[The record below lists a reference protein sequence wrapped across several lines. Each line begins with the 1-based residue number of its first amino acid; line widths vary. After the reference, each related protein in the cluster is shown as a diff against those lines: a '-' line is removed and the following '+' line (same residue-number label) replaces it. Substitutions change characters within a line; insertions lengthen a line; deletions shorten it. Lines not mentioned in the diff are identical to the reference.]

1 MRIVSFLNSFLRR
14 ISIAGAALLA
24 VSPAALLA
32 QGNSPSAA
40 DGFDPNVDGIV
51 YATAVQPDGKIL
63 LAGNFTLLKPN
74 GTVGAFRNNVARINA
89 DGSLDA
95 TFDPNVNGPVNALV
109 LMSDGR
115 ILIGG
120 SFTTLQPNG
129 AATTTSRSNLARL
142 KSDGTLDPTF
152 DPSATNQ
159 LFNPASAK
167 TQINALAV
175 QSWDGKILLGGQF
188 TARQLSNGADDPTTR
203 NYLARLNADG
213 SLDTAFNPDPNGM
226 VLTLAVKSSDKTILV
241 GGGFTTL
248 QPNGAATATTC
259 NYLARLNPDGTVDSS
274 FAPNPNAGVT
284 IVALQSDG
292 RILTGGYFS
301 TFQPNGAD
309 TAINHSFFARLN
321 SDGSLDTTFVN
332 TNANSRVTALAV
344 QPDGKVVIGGSFS
357 SITPGNASSMFSH
370 AFVAR
375 LNPDGTLDDAFNPS
389 PNYIVDTIAL
399 QPDGKIVIG
408 GNFTQLKPS
417 GAFVAA
423 NRNHLARLNAD
434 GSLDA
439 NLDPNAASRIQA
451 MAVQSDGKIL
461 FGGLTFISVGG
472 QTRNG
477 VVRLNADG
485 TLDAAF
491 NPNANNYV
499 LALAVQPSDQ
509 KIVVAGRFT
518 SIGGATHN
526 YIARL
531 NTDGTVDSSFNPNPN
546 SNVTTIAIQSDG
558 KIILGG
564 NFSLFTNSDSTVTTR
579 NNAARL
585 NTDGTLD
592 TNFDPGPDSPV
603 SSLVLQSD
611 GKILIGGYFNNF
623 YSNGGV
629 IATQRSS
636 LARLNTDGT
645 VDAGFTAHA
654 NSAVTAIVAQTD
666 GKIVAG
672 GLFTQVFASGATT
685 ATDRRG
691 IARFNS
697 DGTLDATFDPNTN
710 AQVVALAVQPA
721 DGKILLGGL
730 FTTLQ
735 PNGASNWTQRNYIA
749 RVNTDGSLDTTFDPN
764 PNGQVR
770 ALIMQPSGKILL
782 AGGFTNFTPNGGA
795 TTTVSLPIA
804 RLNANGTVDT
814 GFVVSAG
821 GAAGS
826 QVSALAVQPDGR
838 ILAGGTFTTL
848 AGSSSS
854 NLARFNTDNSA
865 DAFFTPAPDGA
876 VNAVAVFSNNN
887 GVASQIP
894 GFSWLNQN
902 GSLVSGF
909 KPNYVVQFQGQINV
923 VVRQKSTGQILLG
936 GAFSNQSGATGGNLV
951 RLNADGGLDVTFNPS
966 PDGAVYAVMVRSD
979 TGQILVAG
987 AFQNICGTARNRIA
1001 QLNADG
1007 SLDTNFDPNADNLID
1022 TLLQQTDGKILVGG
1036 AFSTFTPNG
1045 AATATTRNHLARLN
1059 TDGTVDT
1066 GFDPNTDNQVSTLAL
1081 QADGKILVGG
1091 IFATFTPNGA
1101 TTTTKRISIARLNP
1115 DGTLDPGFDP
1125 NGSGN
1130 VITLVV
1136 QPDGMIL
1143 MGGNFTTVGGWV
1155 RNGIA
1160 RLQTTGNLDEKFDPN
1175 ANGQVSTLALNK
1187 TDGSI
1192 LLGGSFTSVSN
1203 VTRSRLAR
1211 IKADGSL
1218 DLNFDPSP
1226 NDQVNVLSLQDDGTI
1241 MAGGWFT
1248 AFRSNGTLLVGG
1260 AFANIGGVSTSY
1272 LALLRDDG
1280 NVDPSFQPSPNGTIN
1295 ALLLQTDGKYV
1306 VGGDFTRIAGVA
1318 RNRLVRFN
1326 ADGTLDS
1333 LFNAPAPLGAVTALT
1348 LQADGKIIA
1357 GAPFTSGVP
1366 TYASLAR
1373 LNADGTLDPTFQ
1385 PGLLGAITALA
1396 VQPDGRVLVA
1406 DAAQASGVPAQPG
1419 RVVRLNAD
1427 GSRDTGFNAYANGR
1441 IATLALQTDGRIVLG
1456 GVFTTVNGV
1465 ARNRLA
1471 RLNADGTLDT
1481 TFDPNADNS
1490 VSALAIQ
1497 PDGKVLVGG
1506 AFSMV
1511 STQGRYLLARIA
1523 ATSSAAQYATVSSD
1537 RTTITWTRTG
1547 SGPELSGAVFD
1558 QSTDGG
1564 VTWTRLGPASRVSG
1578 TSNWRLGGLGLPS
1591 ALVYVRTRGIVL
1603 TSQYGSANII
1613 ELTWQFL
1620 LSAASSSDYVGIAAD
1635 LIGGATAGGSTSGQT
1650 TANAAFGATLS
1661 ASSVTSTGTQQS
1673 DAATAAGRLISLSA
1687 RATVS
1692 AGYPL
1697 ITGFVIS
1704 GSGQKSV
1711 LLRAVGPGLSGL
1723 GVSAPLAVPRM
1734 QIYNA
1739 TGQDVLDVNTGWSGA
1754 SSSLTAVFNRL
1765 GAFPLKTG
1773 SADAATLITLS
1784 PGTYTVIVPDGQG
1797 SGTVLAEVYDA
1808 DDSTSTGAV
1817 RFTGLSA
1824 RGQVTVGDP
1833 LIAGLAVSGN
1843 TSRRVLLRGSGPA
1856 LTKSGV
1862 SGVLSDPVLAV
1873 YDSQDQLLAQ
1883 NDNWQTQTAVNPT
1896 QTIGNVAD
1904 VVAASASV
1912 FASGSKDSA
1921 LIITLAPGTY
1931 TVQISGVNHAAGAA
1945 MVEAY
1950 DLGQ

>member
-1 MRIVSFLNSFLRR
+1 MRIASFLNSFLRH

-40 DGFDPNVDGIV
+40 DGFDPNVNGVV
-51 YATAVQPDGKIL
+51 YATAIQPDGKIL

-95 TFDPNVNGPVNALV
+95 TFDPNVNGPVNALF

-129 AATTTSRSNLARL
+129 AATTASRSNLARL

-159 LFNPASAK
+159 LFNPVSAK
-167 TQINALAV
+167 TQINALVV

-203 NYLARLNADG
+203 NYLVRLNADG
-213 SLDTAFNPDPNGM
+213 SLDTAFNPKPNGV

-259 NYLARLNPDGTVDSS
+259 NYLARLNTDGTVDSS
-274 FAPNPNAGVT
+274 FAPSPNAGVT

-292 RILTGGYFS
+292 RILAGGYFS

-309 TAINHSFFARLN
+309 TAINHSFFVRLN
-321 SDGSLDTTFVN
+321 TDGTIDTTFTN
-332 TNANSRVTALAV
+332 TNANSKVLAV
-344 QPDGKVVIGGSFS
+344 AIQPDGKVLIGGSFS
-357 SITPGNASSMFSH
+357 AITPGNASSMFSH
-370 AFVAR
+370 AFCAR
-375 LNPDGTLDDAFNPS
+375 LNPDGTLDDDFNPG
-389 PNYIVDTIAL
+389 PDYTVDTIAL
-399 QPDGKIVIG
+399 QPDGKVLIG
-408 GNFTQLKPS
+408 GNFTQLKPNS
-417 GAFVAA
+417 AFVAA

-439 NLDPNAASRIQA
+439 NLDPNASSRIQA
-451 MAVQSDGKIL
+451 MAVQADGKIL
-461 FGGLTFISVGG
+461 FGGLTFTSVGG

-477 VVRLNADG
+477 VVRLNTDG

-491 NPNANNYV
+491 NPNANGRV
-499 LALAVQPSDQ
+499 LAIAVQPSDQ
-509 KIVVAGRFT
+509 KIIVAGSFT
-518 SIGGATHN
+518 SIGGATYN

-531 NTDGTVDSSFNPNPN
+531 NTDGSVDSTFNPNPN
-546 SNVTTIAIQSDG
+546 NQVYALAIQPDG
-558 KIILGG
+558 KILVGG
-564 NFSLFTNSDSTVTTR
+564 SFSFFTASDATTTSR
-579 NNAARL
+579 NNVARL

-592 TNFDPGPDSPV
+592 TNFDPGADSTV
-603 SSLVLQSD
+603 SALVLQSD
-611 GKILIGGYFNNF
+611 GKILIGGYFGNF
-623 YSNGGV
+623 YTNGGV
-629 IATQRSS
+629 IGTARSS

-672 GLFTQVFASGATT
+672 GLFTQVFASGATA
-685 ATDRRG
+685 ATDRHG

-697 DGTLDATFDPNTN
+697 DGTLDATFDPCTN
-710 AQVVALAVQPA
+710 QQVVAMALQS
-721 DGKILLGGL
+721 DGKIILGGL

-735 PNGASNWTQRNYIA
+735 PNGAANWTQRNYIA

-770 ALIMQPSGKILL
+770 ALIVQASGKILV
-782 AGGFTNFTPNGGA
+782 AGGFSALQPLGGTPV
-795 TTTVSLPIA
+795 TVSLPIA

-814 GFVVSAG
+814 GFFVSAG
-821 GAAGS
+821 GPAGS
-826 QVSALAVQPDGR
+826 QVNALVVQPNGR
-838 ILAGGTFTTL
+838 VLAGGSFTTL
-848 AGSSSS
+848 AGATSS
-854 NLARFNTDNSA
+854 NLARFNADNSA
-865 DAFFTPAPDGA
+865 DNSFNPAPDGP
-876 VNAVAVFSNNN
+876 VNAMAVLSDNA
-887 GVASQIP
+887 GTVSQLQ
-894 GFSWLNQN
+894 GFAWLDR
-902 GSLVSGF
+902 SGALLPSF
-909 KPNYVVQFQGQINV
+909 KPGANVQLQGQINAIAV
-923 VVRQKSTGQILLG
+923 QPTGQIIMG
-936 GAFSNQSGATGGNLV
+936 GSFTNQSGATGDHLV
-951 RLNADGGLDVTFNPS
+951 RFNADGTLDTSFSPA
-966 PDGAVYAVMVRSD
+966 PDGAIYAVMVRAD
-979 TGQILVAG
+979 TGQIIVAG
-987 AFQNICGTARNRIA
+987 GFQNICGTPRNHIA
-1001 QLNADG
+1001 QLNTDG
-1007 SLDTNFDPNADNLID
+1007 SLDTVFDPNANNLIS
-1022 TLLQQTDGKILVGG
+1022 TLLQQADGKILIGG
-1036 AFSTFTPNG
+1036 AFTTVQPN
-1045 AATATTRNHLARLN
+1045 AATTTTTRNYLARLN
-1059 TDGTVDT
+1059 TDGTVDAA
-1066 GFDPNTDNQVSTLAL
+1066 FDPNPGNLVYAMAL
-1081 QADGKILVGG
+1081 QSDGKILLGG
-1091 IFATFTPNGA
+1091 IFATFMPNGA
-1101 TTTTKRISIARLNP
+1101 TTTTKRVCIARVNS

-1125 NGSGN
+1125 NGSGS
-1130 VITLVV
+1130 VLSLVV

-1143 MGGNFTTVGGWV
+1143 VGGNFTTIGGWT
-1155 RNGIA
+1155 RDGIA
-1160 RLQTTGNLDEKFDPN
+1160 RLQTNGNLDEKFDPETGGPVN
-1175 ANGQVSTLALNK
+1175 QVALQS
-1187 TDGSI
+1187 DGSI
-1192 LLGGSFTSVSN
+1192 LLGGAFTSVGG
-1203 VTRSRLAR
+1203 VTRNRLAR
-1211 IKADGSL
+1211 LSASGSL
-1218 DLNFDPSP
+1218 DLIFDPNP
-1226 NDQVNVLSLQDDGTI
+1226 NDQINALVVRTDGS
-1241 MAGGWFT
+1241 MLVGGFFT
-1248 AFRSNGTLLVGG
+1248 AFRAGGTMLVGG
-1260 AFANIGGVSTSY
+1260 AFANIGGVSASN

-1280 NVDPSFQPSPNGTIN
+1280 TVASSFQANPNGKVN
-1295 ALLLQTDGKYV
+1295 ALLLQPDGKTV

-1318 RNRLVRFN
+1318 RNRLARFN
-1326 ADGTLDS
+1326 ADGTLDPT
-1333 LFNAPAPLGAVTALT
+1333 FNPAGPLGAVTALT
-1348 LQADGKIIA
+1348 LQADGKIVA

-1373 LNADGTLDPTFQ
+1373 LGADGTLDPAFQ

-1419 RVVRLNAD
+1419 RVARLNAD

-1481 TFDPNADNS
+1481 DFDPNADNS
-1490 VSALAIQ
+1490 VYSLAIQ
-1497 PDGKVLVGG
+1497 SDGKVLVGG
-1506 AFSMV
+1506 AFSLV
-1511 STQGRYLLARIA
+1511 SNQGRNLLARIA
-1523 ATSSAAQYATVSSD
+1523 ATSPAAQSLTLSAD

-1547 SGPELSGAVFD
+1547 TGPELSSAVFD
-1558 QSTDGG
+1558 QTADGG
-1564 VTWTRLGPASRVSG
+1564 ATWTRLGTASRVSG
-1578 TSNWRLGGLGLPS
+1578 TSNWRLGGLSVSGS
-1591 ALVYVRTRGIVL
+1591 LVYVRARGIVL
-1603 TSQYGSANII
+1603 ISQYGSADII
-1613 ELTWQFL
+1613 ELFWQFS
-1620 LSAASSSDYVGIAAD
+1620 LSTTSGLDYVGVAAD
-1635 LIGGATAGGSTSGQT
+1635 LAGNTAGNGTTAVSTTATA
-1650 TANAAFGATLS
+1650 FGTTLS
-1661 ASSVTSTGTQQS
+1661 ASSITAAGTGAQQS
-1673 DAATAAGRLISLSA
+1673 DAAATAGRLISLSA

-1697 ITGFVIS
+1697 ITGFVIG

-1723 GVSAPLAVPRM
+1723 GVPATLAAPRM
-1734 QIYNA
+1734 QINNA
-1739 TGQDVLDVNTGWSGA
+1739 TGQDLLDVNTGWSGA
-1754 SSSLTAVFNRL
+1754 SSSLTPVFNRL
-1765 GAFPLKTG
+1765 GAFPLKAG

-1784 PGTYTVIVPDGQG
+1784 PGSYTVTIPDGQG

-1856 LTKSGV
+1856 LAKYSV

-1883 NDNWQTQTAVNPT
+1883 NDNWQTQTAVNPA

-1904 VVAASASV
+1904 VVAACASV
-1912 FASGSKDSA
+1912 FASGSNDSA

-1931 TVQISGVNHAAGAA
+1931 TVQISGVNHSAGAA

-1950 DLGQ
+1950 DLGP